1 MPDVTSPR
9 AQPGSPA
16 NASRNLLVV
25 SRQGDEA
32 LLYGALLSEGA
43 GQAWDALLVFG
54 DHPDAVA
61 RVPGTSSTHRLDL
74 PMLPARDL
82 DPAAASA
89 RMRSMLAGYGRTFV
103 PNLGRD
109 NPPSVIAAALAG
121 IAHEGELWA
130 RSVDD
135 PDAPFQSLPARHLA
149 RHLVGF
155 HAHFVD
161 APAWR
166 ALVLRDDPDPWG
178 LAASAYEADRHA
190 LELEVLAGLDW
201 RSLVEVGP
209 CRGTFTARL
218 AARFPGRP
226 ILAVEPDPSFAAS
239 VRGLGLPGVEVVE
252 ASALEVEPAVDRPA
266 ARLLRLLPAGL
277 AGSGAR
283 RGAAVRRY
291 QPPAAVRGRRRGARH
306 DGPRLAL
313 PARARAAAAPGA
325 PRRPHGAARRHGGAR
340 LGARRLNTATA
351 TQAGGVGG
359 DRSAGEGKG

>member
-9 AQPGSPA
+9 AQPSSPA
-16 NASRNLLVV
+16 SASRNLVV
-25 SRQGDEA
+25 VPRPGGEA
-32 LLYGALLSEGA
+32 LLYGALLSAGA
-43 GQAWDALLVFG
+43 GQTWDALLVFA
-54 DHPDAVA
+54 DRPEAVA
-61 RVPGTSSTHRLDL
+61 RVPGTSSTHRLGL
-74 PMLPARDL
+74 PTLTARNL

-89 RMRSMLAGYGRTFV
+89 RIRPMLVGYGRIFV

-109 NPPSVIAAALAG
+109 DPPSIIAAALAG
-121 IAHEGELWA
+121 IAHDGELWA

-135 PDAPFQSLPARHLA
+135 PEAPFHSLPARDLA

-178 LAASAYEADRHA
+178 LATSAYEADRHA

-252 ASALEVEPAVDRPA
+252 ASALEVEPAVDV
-266 ARLLRLLPAGL
+266 LLLACCGYYLPDWPDRALG
-277 AGSGAR
+277 
-283 RGAAVRRY
+283 AVRRFVVTSHLRPFEDDIVAPGMTARGWRCRLEREL
-291 QPPAAVRGRRRGARH
+291 PPRLEAPRGPPGPR
-306 DGPRLAL
+306 DGPGGRGL
-313 PARARAAAAPGA
+313 G
-325 PRRPHGAARRHGGAR
+325 GAALITPWPPKPEVSG
-340 LGARRLNTATA
+340 
-351 TQAGGVGG
+351 
-359 DRSAGEGKG
+359 

>member
-1 MPDVTSPR
+1 MPDLTPPR
-9 AQPGSPA
+9 GQPGSPA
-16 NASRNLLVV
+16 SASRNLVV
-25 SRQGDEA
+25 VPRPGDEA
-32 LLYGALLSEGA
+32 LLYGALLSAGA
-43 GQAWDALLVFG
+43 GQTWDALLVFD

-61 RVPGTSSTHRLDL
+61 RVPGTSSTHRLGL
-74 PMLPARDL
+74 ATLPARDL
-82 DPAAASA
+82 DPVESSA
-89 RMRSMLAGYGRTFV
+89 RMRSMLVGYGRIFV

-109 NPPSVIAAALAG
+109 DPPSIIAAALAG
-121 IAHEGELWA
+121 IAHRGELWA
-130 RSVDD
+130 RSTDE
-135 PDAPFQSLPARHLA
+135 PDASFQGLPARDLA

-239 VRGLGLPGVEVVE
+239 VRGLRLPGVEVVE
-252 ASALEVEPAVDRPA
+252 ASALEVEPAVDV
-266 ARLLRLLPAGL
+266 LLLACCGYYLPDWPDRALG
-277 AGSGAR
+277 
-283 RGAAVRRY
+283 AVRRFVVTSHLR
-291 QPPAAVRGRRRGARH
+291 PFEDDIVAPGMTARGWRCRLERELA
-306 DGPRLAL
+306 PRLEPHGGL
-313 PARARAAAAPGA
+313 TVQRDGTVVRVWERAASIP
-325 PRRPHGAARRHGGAR
+325 PR
-340 LGARRLNTATA
+340 
-351 TQAGGVGG
+351 
-359 DRSAGEGKG
+359 